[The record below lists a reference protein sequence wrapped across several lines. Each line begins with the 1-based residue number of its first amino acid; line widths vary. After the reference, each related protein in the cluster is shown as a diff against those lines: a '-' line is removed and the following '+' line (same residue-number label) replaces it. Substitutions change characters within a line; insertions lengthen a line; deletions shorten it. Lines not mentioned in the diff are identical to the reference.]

1 VFWIIRSGT
10 SSFRVHELESQA
22 SVIGRAAADLL
33 DRSNILPLGKIK
45 ASPPSLKPVRN
56 ISNLEDAR
64 FGVAI
69 VGFIYYTR
77 EYSKGLVP

>member
-1 VFWIIRSGT
+1 MLVFWIIRPGT

-45 ASPPSLKPVRN
+45 ALPA
-56 ISNLEDAR
+56 IS
-64 FGVAI
+64 
-69 VGFIYYTR
+69 
-77 EYSKGLVP
+77 